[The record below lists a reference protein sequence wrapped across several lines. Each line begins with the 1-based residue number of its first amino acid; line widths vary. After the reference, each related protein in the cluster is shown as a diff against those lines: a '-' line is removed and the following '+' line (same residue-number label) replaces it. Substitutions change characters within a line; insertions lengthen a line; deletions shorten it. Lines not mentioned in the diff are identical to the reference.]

1 MARLSE
7 DDPEDARASKF
18 LIKWKNKLDIGDT
31 NMFLLRNEVSGLKE
45 LIVSYKTIFHNT
57 YNVVCMDIS
66 IEDA

>member
-1 MARLSE
+1 
-7 DDPEDARASKF
+7 
-18 LIKWKNKLDIGDT
+18 
-31 NMFLLRNEVSGLKE
+31 MFLLRNEVSGLKE